1 MSIQDKPV
9 PVTTTMHATNIEYPN
24 EGKEPSEATVS
35 RSKLRMKNSDV
46 LANLEEKLAHLPVRE
61 RTEVVKLIQEFTLL
75 FTDTLG
81 KTTAMMHDVDIGE
94 ASPCKQHLYQLNP
107 LKLQHLQSERVHV
120 TK

>member
-9 PVTTTMHATNIEYPN
+9 PVTTTVHATNIEYPN
-24 EGKEPSEATVS
+24 EGKEPSEATLS

-46 LANLEEKLAHLPVRE
+46 LANLEEKLVHLPVRE
-61 RTEVVKLIQEFTLL
+61 RTEVVKEFTLL

-81 KTTAMMHDVDIGE
+81 KTTAMMHDVHIGE